1 VAAQAW
7 LLLFVGNMNFSRQ
20 HKNIILATVIVIA
33 FSSIL
38 VSPSFAQQ
46 TTNKPGLTLSPLRT
60 ELSIEP
66 GTSQVGNLTVSNST
80 LEPMTVALSA
90 EEFKIT
96 NSQYDYEFIAESD
109 ISRWVSFKPSE
120 IILKSGESKDVQYT
134 VTVPPTAELGGY
146 YISMFVSTAVGSP
159 GDVGN
164 SQQRVASLLYIT
176 VNSDVLGAVTR
187 AGNVL
192 SLSSP
197 WLMIDKGTWGMTIQ
211 NGGTT
216 HFRSDYSVKIENIFG
231 DKISEYENSALI
243 LPSTIRAISGELSAP
258 SMPGIYKVIYTIGL
272 GDTPKIIKT
281 HYMLYLPIWA
291 IGIILTI
298 IIAVGLWFYR
308 KVNRKR

>member
-1 VAAQAW
+1 M
-7 LLLFVGNMNFSRQ
+7 LLSSVTKIFLP
-20 HKNIILATVIVIA
+20 IIVLLGVIFYCPNA
-33 FSSIL
+33 YASN
-38 VSPSFAQQ
+38 P
-46 TTNKPGLTLSPLRT
+46 KGLSLSPLRT
-60 ELSIEP
+60 ELSLAP
-66 GTSQVGNLTVSNST
+66 GTSLDGALTVTNST
-80 LEPMTVALSA
+80 VEPMTVALSA

-96 NSQYDYEFIAESD
+96 NSKYDYEFIAESD